1 MLTDLAALCFGCF
14 CTYVPRLLL
23 FYVVT
28 PSSFSTSP
36 SGSCSCWT
44 LQWIHKLKTK
54 EEGKNIQ
61 KMCFNSCRL
70 LTVHYCLFFLYSFLV
85 FLFTSLFVFFK
96 KFFGIFFW
104 AHIRRWNFI
113 LVSERTSVR
122 VFKII
127 IFVFLLGFLQK
138 TSLEKQK

>member
-1 MLTDLAALCFGCF
+1 MYRDCCCSMWLHHRPSP
-14 CTYVPRLLL
+14 PRRL
-23 FYVVT
+23 VVVVVGLY
-28 PSSFSTSP
+28 SESTN
-36 SGSCSCWT
+36 WK
-44 LQWIHKLKTK
+44 QKKK
-54 EEGKNIQ
+54 EKNIQ

-122 VFKII
+122 VFKIVWVWLRVEMCFFL